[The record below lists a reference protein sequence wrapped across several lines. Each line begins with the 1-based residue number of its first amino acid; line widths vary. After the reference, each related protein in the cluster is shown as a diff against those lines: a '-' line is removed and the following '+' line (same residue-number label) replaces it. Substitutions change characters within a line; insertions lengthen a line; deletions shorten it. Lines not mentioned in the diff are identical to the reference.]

1 MRDYALFALLIGAL
15 PVILMRPQVGIYM
28 WYWIGLMNPH
38 RLTYG
43 FMYSFPVALSVA
55 AATLLG
61 YFTTKDKSK
70 FTWDPEVAL
79 MVMLIGVFTVSC
91 IDAWHPEL
99 AWTKYQQV
107 IKIMGMTLITLPLI
121 NSKDRLRVLLIVVTI
136 SVGFFALKGT
146 VWGILRGGRYRLIGP
161 AQSFIG
167 DNNALA
173 LALNMVAPLALFLAQ
188 HDQDKRLRALFRAV
202 FLCSLFA
209 VVLTYSRGGF
219 LGLAVVTVGLS
230 LASKRKLLYP
240 VLLVV
245 VGFVV
250 YSFMPP
256 AWIDRIMTI
265 RTYEHD
271 RSAMDRLA
279 TWGWAWNAALER
291 PLFGGGFQ
299 AFRSNPSD
307 FDAHSIYFGM
317 MAEQGFIGLFLFI
330 ALMFVA
336 IGTCQKIIKAARREP
351 RLEWHG
357 GLARALIVSIVAY
370 MVSGVFQNLQYFDLF
385 YLLVVCVVILKH
397 VTVQELRREV
407 PVTAPAAPSP
417 SPARTPARGGG
428 ALAPARRSR

>member
-1 MRDYALFALLIGAL
+1 VRDYALFALLIGAL

-28 WYWIGLMNPH
+28 WYWVGLMNPH

-61 YFTTKDKSK
+61 YFTTKDKAK
-70 FTWDPEVAL
+70 FTWEPEVAL
-79 MVMLIGVFTVSC
+79 MVMLSGAFTISC
-91 IDAWHPEL
+91 LGAWHPDL
-99 AWTKYQQV
+99 AWTKHQQV

-121 NSKDRLRVLLIVVTI
+121 NSKDRLRVLLIVVAI

-173 LALNMVAPLALFLAQ
+173 LAMNMVAPLAFFLSQ
-188 HDQDKRLRALFRAV
+188 HDPDKRLRAVFRTV
-202 FLCSLFA
+202 FLCTLFA

-219 LGLAVVTVGLS
+219 LGLAVVTIGLS
-230 LASKRKLLYP
+230 LNSKRKLLYP

-245 VGFVV
+245 VGFIV

-256 AWIDRIMTI
+256 AWLDRIMTI
-265 RTYEHD
+265 RSYEHD

-291 PLFGGGFQ
+291 PFFGGGFQ

-317 MAEQGFIGLFLFI
+317 MAEQGFVGLFLFV
-330 ALMFVA
+330 ALMFVG
-336 IGTCQKIIKAARREP
+336 IGTCRKIIRASKREP

-385 YLLVVCVVILKH
+385 YLVVACVVILKREA
-397 VTVQELRREV
+397 VDELRREV
-407 PVTAPAAPSP
+407 PAA
-417 SPARTPARGGG
+417 ATLATPPPPNPGRARGGG
-428 ALAPARRSR
+428 RLAPAPGPR